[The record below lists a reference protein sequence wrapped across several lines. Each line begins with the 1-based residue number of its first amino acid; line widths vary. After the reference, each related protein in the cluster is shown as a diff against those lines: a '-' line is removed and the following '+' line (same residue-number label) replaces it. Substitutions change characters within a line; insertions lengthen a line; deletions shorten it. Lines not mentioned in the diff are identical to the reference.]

1 MRRALLL
8 FSGGLDSLL
17 AGRLVQD
24 QNIDVIPIKFTTPFF
39 GPDENVREYAKEAGL
54 KEPIF
59 VDITKQFFNILKNP
73 KYGFGKA
80 ANPCIDCHKLMIEEC
95 VNLMGDFDASFVVTG
110 EVLGERPMSQN
121 KNSLKTVIDQ
131 YEGIV
136 LRPLSAKLLS
146 ETHLE
151 KAKVIN
157 RDLLEGISGRSRKR
171 QFELA
176 KLLNIKKIPAPAGGC
191 VLTEKQFGN
200 KIKKLI
206 DLNMLDTDLCK
217 LIKRSRTLFVEQYN
231 NILITGRCESENQ
244 MIQDFADENGL
255 VYFMPKNDKGSYLLP
270 VKTVNSEEERIF
282 YAKITA
288 SFNDEREKEIEI
300 LLSDNSQSFFVLQLD
315 REEINKFLFR

>member
-1 MRRALLL
+1 MHRALLL

-17 AGRLVQD
+17 AGRIIQD
-24 QNIDVIPIKFTTPFF
+24 QNIEVIPIKFVTPFF
-39 GPDENVREYAKEAGL
+39 GPDENARVYAREAGL

-59 VDITKQFFNILKNP
+59 IDIAKQFFNILKNP

-95 VNLMGDFDASFVVTG
+95 VNLMSDFNASFVVTG

-121 KNSLKTVIDQ
+121 KNSLKTVAEQ
-131 YEGIV
+131 YENIV

-146 ETHLE
+146 ETTLE
-151 KAKVIN
+151 RAKIIN
-157 RDLLEGISGRSRKR
+157 RELLEGISGRSRKR
-171 QFELA
+171 QKELA
-176 KLLNIKKIPAPAGGC
+176 KLLNIKKFPAPAGGC

-206 DLNMLDTDLCK
+206 DLDMLTIDLCK
-217 LIKRSRTLFVEQYN
+217 LIKRSRALFVEKYN

-244 MIQDFADENGL
+244 MIQDFADKFGIA
-255 VYFMPKNDKGSYLLP
+255 YFMPKNDKGSYLLP
-270 VKTVNSEEERIF
+270 LRETTSEEENIY

-288 SFNDEREKEIEI
+288 SFNDEKGKEIEI
-300 LLSDNSQSFFVLQLD
+300 VISDNNQSFNVLQLD
-315 REEINKFLFR
+315 RVEINKFLFT